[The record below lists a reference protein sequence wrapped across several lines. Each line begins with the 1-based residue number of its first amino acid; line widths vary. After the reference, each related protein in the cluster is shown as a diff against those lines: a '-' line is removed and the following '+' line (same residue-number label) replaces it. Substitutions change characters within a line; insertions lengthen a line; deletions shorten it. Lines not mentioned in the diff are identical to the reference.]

1 MDKMVSNNTA
11 VGELL
16 FSLPKK
22 IKDTSL
28 RSDVLLRACPK
39 NDNVCWQS
47 IGALAFARRQ
57 ILQQSSTLII
67 HLYFLQ
73 VVLSVLF

>member
-1 MDKMVSNNTA
+1 MVSNNTA

-16 FSLPKK
+16 FSLPPKK

-39 NDNVCWQS
+39 NDN
-47 IGALAFARRQ
+47 GTPAK
-57 ILQQSSTLII
+57 
-67 HLYFLQ
+67 
-73 VVLSVLF
+73 